1 MPMFIIMPMTSIWKP
16 LMTICLRSDVT
27 SCDTPPSFTKGLYK
41 KTMLRL
47 QHQAPPSLAGA
58 CGGMLNSGVFAL
70 KYAGE

>member
-27 SCDTPPSFTKGLYK
+27 SCDTLPSFTKGGYK

-47 QHQAPPSLAGA
+47 QHQASFPLAGA

-70 KYAGE
+70 KYAGV